1 MQIRVFLA
9 CLLLLL
15 PGCFADEEGP
25 DFNGK
30 DLGKMDVYKFTL
42 SDQNQSQYSLE
53 NLEGQVVVLAF
64 VYTRCDDVCLLIA
77 NNLKVV
83 KANLTQTRSG
93 FSYRAAMLWN
103 KLPPAMRICIEAFDF
118 AAPAGAFFIAF

>member
-15 PGCFADEEGP
+15 PGCFTDEEGP

-42 SDQNQSQYSLE
+42 SDQTQSESSLE
-53 NLEGQVVVLAF
+53 NMEGPVVV
-64 VYTRCDDVCLLIA
+64 
-77 NNLKVV
+77 
-83 KANLTQTRSG
+83 
-93 FSYRAAMLWN
+93 
-103 KLPPAMRICIEAFDF
+103 
-118 AAPAGAFFIAF
+118 